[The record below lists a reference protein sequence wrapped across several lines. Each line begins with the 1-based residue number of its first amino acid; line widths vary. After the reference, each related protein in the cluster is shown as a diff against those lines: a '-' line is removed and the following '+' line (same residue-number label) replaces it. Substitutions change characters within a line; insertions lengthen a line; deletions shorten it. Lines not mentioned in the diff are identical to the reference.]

1 MKKVKCVECGYE
13 VKYKVVKE
21 NYVYEEDGMEIEYE
35 GKKAICSKCKSELL
49 IDEIEDY
56 NQEQFEKAYKKMNEI
71 ITIEEIN
78 EILEK
83 YNIGKRALSIVLGF
97 GEITIT
103 RYLDGYIPTPK
114 NSKYLKKILKSPEEY
129 YAMLMKNG
137 KNISPLSF
145 KKSKERCEEILDIDS
160 NDNTIIDISNYIVNK
175 YDETTP
181 LALQKILY
189 YIQMFGLAFI
199 GKPIFNNQCKR
210 WAHGPVYS
218 EVYFEFKNN
227 GCNPIDEVCES
238 SELYI
243 DDESKKVIDEVLKA
257 FACYSGNAL
266 AYFTHSEDPW
276 INARDQELEVIPR
289 ESIIEQGNKIKK
301 QYKIKNIEDISL
313 YSADMFDKY
322 KKMLSKG
329 A

>member
-1 MKKVKCVECGYE
+1 MKKVKCVECGNE

-35 GKKAICSKCKSELL
+35 GKKAVCSKCESELL

-56 NQEQFEKAYKKMNEI
+56 NQEQFEKAYKEINDI

-78 EILEK
+78 EIIEK

-160 NDNTIIDISNYIVNK
+160 NDNTIIDISNYIGYK
-175 YDETTP
+175 YDDITP
-181 LALQKILY
+181 LTLQKLLY
-189 YIQMFGLAFI
+189 YIQMFGLTFYN
-199 GKPIFNNQCKR
+199 KPIFNNHCKA
-210 WAHGPVYS
+210 WDHGPVYS
-218 EVYFEFKNN
+218 EAYYEFKNN
-227 GCNPIDEVCES
+227 GREPIVGNKNIKLNVDE
-238 SELYI
+238 
-243 DDESKKVIDEVLKA
+243 DSKKTIDSVLES
-257 FACYSGNAL
+257 FACYSGNVL
-266 AYFTHSEDPW
+266 TYFTHSEDPW
-276 INARDQELEVIPR
+276 NNARNDEAQVIER
-289 ESIIEQGNKIKK
+289 DDILNQGKQIIKSCKINDVSQINK
-301 QYKIKNIEDISL
+301 
-313 YSADMFDKY
+313 YSEKMFKKY
-322 KKMLSKG
+322 KTMLDKG
-329 A
+329 V

>member
-1 MKKVKCVECGYE
+1 MKRTKCIECGTE
-13 VKYKVVKE
+13 LEYKVVE
-21 NYVYEEDGMEIEYE
+21 EDYTYEEDDMIIEYK
-35 GKKAICSKCKSELL
+35 GKKAICVKCGEEISL
-49 IDEIEDY
+49 DEIDDY
-56 NQEQFEKAYKKMNEI
+56 NQEQFEKAYKEMNDI

-83 YNIGKRALSIVLGF
+83 YNIGKRPLSIVLGF

-129 YAMLMKNG
+129 YAMLIKNG
-137 KNISPLSF
+137 KLISKTAFS
-145 KKSKERCEEILDIDS
+145 KSKERCEEILDIDS
-160 NDNTIIDISNYIVNK
+160 NDNTIIDISNYIVSK

-181 LALQKILY
+181 LTLQKLLY
-189 YIQMFGLAFI
+189 YIQMFGLVFLD
-199 GKPIFNNQCKR
+199 KPIFNNQCKR

-227 GCNPIDEVCES
+227 GCDPIEVHES
-238 SELYI
+238 NELYM
-243 DDESKKVIDEVLKA
+243 DEESKKVIDEVLKA

-276 INARDQELEVIPR
+276 KNARDQELEVIPR

-301 QYKIKNIEDISL
+301 QYKIKNIEDISI
-313 YSADMFDKY
+313 YSESMFNKY
-322 KKMLSKG
+322 KMNCC
-329 A
+329 

>member
-1 MKKVKCVECGYE
+1 MKKVKCVECGNE

-35 GKKAICSKCKSELL
+35 GKKAVCSKCKSELL

-56 NQEQFEKAYKKMNEI
+56 NQEQFEKAYKEMNEI

-160 NDNTIIDISNYIVNK
+160 NDNTIIDISNYIGYK
-175 YDETTP
+175 YDDITP
-181 LALQKILY
+181 LTLQKLLY
-189 YIQMFGLAFI
+189 YIQMFGLTFYN
-199 GKPIFNNQCKR
+199 KPIFNNHCKA
-210 WAHGPVYS
+210 WDHGPVYS
-218 EVYFEFKNN
+218 EAYYEFKNN
-227 GCNPIDEVCES
+227 GREPIVGNKNIKLNVDE
-238 SELYI
+238 
-243 DDESKKVIDEVLKA
+243 DSKKTIDSVLES
-257 FACYSGNAL
+257 FACYSGNVL
-266 AYFTHSEDPW
+266 TYFTHSEDPW
-276 INARDQELEVIPR
+276 INAKDQELEVIPR

-301 QYKIKNIEDISL
+301 QYNIKNIEDINI
-313 YSADMFDKY
+313 YSTSMFNKY
-322 KKMLSKG
+322 KNMLSKG
-329 A
+329 V